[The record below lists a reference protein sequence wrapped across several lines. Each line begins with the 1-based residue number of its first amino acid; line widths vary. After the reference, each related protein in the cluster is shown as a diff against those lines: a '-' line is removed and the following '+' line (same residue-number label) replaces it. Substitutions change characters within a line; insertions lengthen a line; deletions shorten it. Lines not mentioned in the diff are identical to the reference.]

1 MMYHNM
7 NLAISQ
13 DQDPPLLAVPLIDK
27 GRNGRDRPWRAYKM
41 ANELLSM
48 AYETINPSKAE
59 RLKWCCKTIEAD
71 VKKDT
76 GELVRV
82 VGFSSCRVRLCPLC
96 SWRRSL
102 KNFWNTTAIVK
113 WLQANE
119 DRPEVGRFSYIF
131 VTLTVKNCRGDALSG
146 SIDDLFAAVKRLY
159 ERKEIKKAWLGMVR
173 NLEVT
178 HNVNIKSKDYDTF
191 HPHFHM
197 IAAVRPSYFTSRDY
211 ISQKR
216 LQELWKKCLR
226 VEYDPVVDIRRVK
239 SRSSPEGENASGCD
253 AAKAVAECSKYAA
266 KAADY
271 IIPDD
276 WGLTVETVR
285 LLDAAL
291 DRRRLINYSGIFRE
305 VNQLLKL
312 DDCED
317 GDLVFVG
324 DDLPVADKSEL
335 VRATYWWYS
344 GYRQYYRV

>member
-1 MMYHNM
+1 
-7 NLAISQ
+7 
-13 DQDPPLLAVPLIDK
+13 
-27 GRNGRDRPWRAYKM
+27 M
-41 ANELLSM
+41 ANELLSV

-76 GELVRV
+76 GELVRI

-102 KNFWNTTAIVK
+102 KNFWNTVSAVK

-119 DRPEVGRFSYIF
+119 KRPEVGKFSYIF
-131 VTLTVKNCRGDALSG
+131 VTLTVKNCSGDALSG
-146 SIDDLFAAVKRLY
+146 VIDDLFAAVKRLY

-197 IAAVRPSYFTSRDY
+197 IVAVRPSYFTSRNY

-216 LQELWKKCLR
+216 LQALWKECLR
-226 VEYDPVVDIRRVK
+226 VEYDPVVDIRRVRNK
-239 SRSSPEGENASGCD
+239 ANPEGEDPSGCD
-253 AAKAVAECSKYAA
+253 ISRAVAECSKYAA

-276 WGLTVETVR
+276 WDLTVETVR

-291 DRRRLINYSGIFRE
+291 DRRRLIMYSGIFRE
-305 VNQLLKL
+305 VNHLLKHE
-312 DDCED
+312 DCED

-324 DDLPVADKSEL
+324 DELPVADKSEL

-344 GYRQYYRV
+344 GYRQYYKVSY

>member
-1 MMYHNM
+1 
-7 NLAISQ
+7 
-13 DQDPPLLAVPLIDK
+13 
-27 GRNGRDRPWRAYKM
+27 M

-71 VKKDT
+71 CRKDT
-76 GELVRV
+76 GELVRI

-102 KNFWNTTAIVK
+102 KNFWNTMAIVK

-119 DRPEVGRFSYIF
+119 NRPEVGRFSYIF
-131 VTLTVKNCRGDALSG
+131 ITLTVKNCGGDALSG
-146 SIDDLFAAVKRLY
+146 TIDELFAAVKRLY

-178 HNVNIKSKDYDTF
+178 HNVDISSKDYDTF

-197 IAAVRPSYFTSRDY
+197 IAAVRPSYFTSRNY

-239 SRSSPEGENASGCD
+239 SWSSPEGENASGSD

-266 KAADY
+266 KSADY

-276 WGLTVETVR
+276 WDLTVDTVR
-285 LLDAAL
+285 LLDSAL
-291 DRRRLINYSGIFRE
+291 DRRRLIMYSGVFRE
-305 VNQLLKL
+305 VNQKLKL
-312 DDCED
+312 GDCED

-324 DDLPVADKSEL
+324 DGVPTVDDSE
-335 VRATYWWYS
+335 VFRCTYWWYS

>member
-1 MMYHNM
+1 M
-7 NLAISQ
+7 
-13 DQDPPLLAVPLIDK
+13 LAVALTDK
-27 GRNGRDRPWRAYKM
+27 GRNGRERPWRAYKM

-48 AYETINPSKAE
+48 AYESINESKAE
-59 RLKWCCKTIEAD
+59 RLKWCCKTIDAD
-71 VKKDT
+71 VRRDT
-76 GELVRV
+76 GELVRI

-102 KNFWNTTAIVK
+102 KNFWNTIAIVK

-119 DRPEVGRFSYIF
+119 RRQEVGKFSYIF
-131 VTLTVKNCRGDALSG
+131 ITLTIKNCRGDALSG
-146 SIDDLFAAVKRLY
+146 TIDDLFAAVKRLY
-159 ERKEIKKAWLGMVR
+159 ERKEIKKAWFGMVR

-178 HNVNIKSKDYDTF
+178 HNVDFKSKDYDTF

-216 LQELWKKCLR
+216 LQALWKECLR
-226 VEYDPVVDIRRVK
+226 VDYDPVVDIRRVK
-239 SRSSPEGENASGCD
+239 GRASPEGEDASGCD

-276 WGLTVETVR
+276 WDLTVETVR
-285 LLDAAL
+285 ILDAAL

-305 VNQLLKL
+305 VSRRLKL
-312 DDCED
+312 EDSED
-317 GDLVFVG
+317 GDLVKVG
-324 DDLPVADKSEL
+324 EEIRVDDSEL

-344 GYRQYYRV
+344 GYRQYYRIEK

>member
-1 MMYHNM
+1 M
-7 NLAISQ
+7 
-13 DQDPPLLAVPLIDK
+13 LAVALTDK
-27 GRNGRDRPWRAYKM
+27 GRNGRERPWRAYKM
-41 ANELLSM
+41 ANEYLSM
-48 AYETINPSKAE
+48 AYESINQNKAE

-71 VKKDT
+71 VRKDT
-76 GELVRV
+76 GELVRI

-102 KNFWNTTAIVK
+102 KNFWNTISIVK
-113 WLQANE
+113 WLKSNE
-119 DRPEVGRFSYIF
+119 NRSEVGKFSYIF
-131 VTLTVKNCRGDALSG
+131 ITLTIKNCRGDALSG
-146 SIDDLFAAVKRLY
+146 TIDDLFSAVKRLY
-159 ERKEIKKAWLGMVR
+159 ERKEIKKAWVGMVR

-178 HNVNIKSKDYDTF
+178 HNVNPESKDFDTF

-197 IAAVRPSYFTSRDY
+197 IAAVRPSYFKSRDY

-216 LQELWKKCLR
+216 LQALWKECLR
-226 VEYDPVVDIRRVK
+226 VDYDPVVDIRRVK
-239 SRSSPEGENASGCD
+239 SRASPEGEDASGCD

-276 WGLTVETVR
+276 WDLTVETVR

-305 VNQLLKL
+305 VKQKLQLE
-312 DDCED
+312 DCED
-317 GDLVFVG
+317 GDLVKVG
-324 DDLPVADKSEL
+324 EEIIEDDSEL

>member
-1 MMYHNM
+1 M
-7 NLAISQ
+7 
-13 DQDPPLLAVPLIDK
+13 LAVALTDK
-27 GRNGRDRPWRAYKM
+27 GRNGRERPWRAYKM
-41 ANELLSM
+41 ANEYLSM
-48 AYETINPSKAE
+48 AYESINQNKAE

-71 VKKDT
+71 VRKDT
-76 GELVRV
+76 GELVRI

-102 KNFWNTTAIVK
+102 KNFWNTISIVK
-113 WLQANE
+113 WLKSNE
-119 DRPEVGRFSYIF
+119 NRSEVGKFSYIF
-131 VTLTVKNCRGDALSG
+131 ITLTIKNCRGDALSG
-146 SIDDLFAAVKRLY
+146 TIDDLFSAVKRLY
-159 ERKEIKKAWLGMVR
+159 ERKEIKKAWVGMVR

-178 HNVNIKSKDYDTF
+178 HNVNPESKDYDTF

-216 LQELWKKCLR
+216 LQALWKDCLR
-226 VEYDPVVDIRRVK
+226 VDYDPVVDIRRVK
-239 SRSSPEGENASGCD
+239 SRASPEGENASGCD

-276 WGLTVETVR
+276 WDLTVDTVR

-305 VNQLLKL
+305 VKQKLQLE
-312 DDCED
+312 DCED
-317 GDLVFVG
+317 GDLVKVG
-324 DDLPVADKSEL
+324 EEISEDDSEL

>member
-1 MMYHNM
+1 
-7 NLAISQ
+7 
-13 DQDPPLLAVPLIDK
+13 
-27 GRNGRDRPWRAYKM
+27 M
-41 ANELLSM
+41 ANELLSS
-48 AYETINPSKAE
+48 AYQSINPSKSD
-59 RLKWCCKTIEAD
+59 RLKLCGKVLTFTVD
-71 VKKDT
+71 RQT
-76 GELVRV
+76 GQKVLTNAE
-82 VGFSSCRVRLCPLC
+82 SCRVRLCPLC

-102 KNFWNTTAIVK
+102 KNFWNTIAIVK

-119 DRPEVGRFSYIF
+119 SRQEVGKFSYIF
-131 VTLTVKNCRGDALSG
+131 ITLTVKNCRGGALSG
-146 SIDDLFAAVKRLY
+146 TIDDLFAAVKRLY

-178 HNVNIKSKDYDTF
+178 HNIDINSKDYDTF

-216 LQELWKKCLR
+216 LQALWKECLR
-226 VEYDPVVDIRRVK
+226 VDYDPVVDIRRVK
-239 SRSSPEGENASGCD
+239 SMASPEGENASGCD

-276 WGLTVETVR
+276 WDLTVETVR

-305 VNQLLKL
+305 VKQKL
-312 DDCED
+312 HLEDCED
-317 GDLVFVG
+317 GDLVKVG
-324 DDLPVADKSEL
+324 EEVPKLGKDTYQEA
-335 VRATYWWYS
+335 YWWYS
-344 GYRQYYRV
+344 GYRQYYKIEK